1 MSHSG
6 EKSTKKRLRAFVE
19 EKKTEK
25 LMVERKLLKSM
36 KIFANIINPLFYLLF
51 TFFYFL
57 LYLLYV

>member
-1 MSHSG
+1 MSNSG
-6 EKSTKKRLRAFVE
+6 EKSTKKRLGAFVE

>member
-1 MSHSG
+1 MSNSG